1 MRYYHATLLSCV
13 LLLKG
18 WQSGLGLTRRASA
31 PVGGRPSPLASVKE
45 MKSGSTA
52 TTAAANSRGFG
63 HSSSTV
69 SGSNNG
75 FRGVGGI
82 DQRRVTLQS
91 MHTGSDRDRSF
102 SAGISARGK
111 ASLLVLACAC
121 LLC

>member
-1 MRYYHATLLSCV
+1 V

-45 MKSGSTA
+45 MKSGTTA
-52 TTAAANSRGFG
+52 AGTTAAANSRGFG

-69 SGSNNG
+69 SGSSSG
-75 FRGVGGI
+75 FRGVGGN

-111 ASLLVLACAC
+111 ANLLVLACSSKYC
-121 LLC
+121 